1 MFSKILKVEYLTLIF
16 SMGFIFCPLILSLKH
31 FRSYPKE
38 LKVIGIHLILIAI
51 LAIYSASLWISSK
64 NNLPVLHIYTM
75 IEFSTIMFFYQIVFK
90 NAIDKVWFIVLISGF
105 LIFCLINAFFIQK
118 WHIFNTYP
126 RTLESIIIISTSLFY
141 YYKITKQ
148 TLYIQIEKSA
158 TFWINTGFFIY
169 FSGSF
174 LLFMLSNYILPLSLK
189 FNMIVWQLHAFL
201 SCVLYCLIFIGLWQ
215 RRKA

>member
-16 SMGFIFCPLILSLKH
+16 SMGFIFCPLILSLKY

-38 LKVIGIHLILIAI
+38 LKVISIHLMLIAI
-51 LAIYSASLWISSK
+51 LAVYSASLWIFSK

-75 IEFSTIMFFYQIVFK
+75 IEFSTIMLFYQIVFK
-90 NAIDKVWFIVLISGF
+90 NVIDKVWFIALILAF
-105 LIFCLINAFFIQK
+105 LVFCLINAFYIQK

-201 SCVLYCLIFIGLWQ
+201 SCVLYSLIFIGLWQ

>member
-1 MFSKILKVEYLTLIF
+1 MS
-16 SMGFIFCPLILSLKH
+16 
-31 FRSYPKE
+31 
-38 LKVIGIHLILIAI
+38 IHLILIAI

-75 IEFSTIMFFYQIVFK
+75 IEFSTIMLFYQIVFK
-90 NAIDKVWFIVLISGF
+90 NAINKVWFIALISAF
-105 LIFCLINAFFIQK
+105 LVFCVVNAFFIQK